1 MCLPNCDLLSPVC
14 CVSSALLPVQPVWEQ
29 LQDKI
34 RACPSNAT
42 WVALLQQQQQQNQQ
56 LRQAV
61 QVLWEQYQLLW
72 QSRDPAAVEAV
83 LT

>member
-1 MCLPNCDLLSPVC
+1 MGLPNCDILSPGC
-14 CVSSALLPVQPVWEQ
+14 CVSSAFLSLQPVWEQ

-56 LRQAV
+56 LQQAV

-72 QSRDPAAVEAV
+72 QLRDPAAFKGV